1 MTDPLTAAA
10 LTADPLAATC
20 PAPLV
25 ETERVLVGHGSGG
38 QLTASLIGD
47 LLVPALGA
55 AAPGGPLEDAA
66 LVSVDGVDLV
76 VSTDAFVVSPLF
88 FPGGDIGTL
97 AVHGTVN
104 DVAMRGARPLAL
116 TVAYIIEE
124 GFPLDDLRRVVES
137 VGTAAR
143 TAGVPV
149 VSGDTKVV
157 GRGAADGL
165 YLTTTGL
172 GRRLDGS
179 RISAGNARPGDAVL
193 LSGPIGRHGMAVL
206 SVREGL
212 GFDADITSDTQ
223 PLHHLVEAMVAAGGE
238 AVHTLR
244 DATRG
249 GIASALNEIATASGI
264 GIEIDETSVAISPAV
279 AAACEMLGLDPAHVA
294 NEGTLIAFVAPDRA
308 DAVLAAIRTRPEGTD
323 AARIGTVVDG
333 DAGRVTIRTAMG
345 SRRVLDMLVG
355 EQLPRIC

>member
-1 MTDPLTAAA
+1 VTEPF
-10 LTADPLAATC
+10 TADPLAGTC
-20 PAPLV
+20 PMPLA

-38 QLTASLIGD
+38 QLTATLIAD
-47 LLVPALGA
+47 VLVPALGA
-55 AAPGGPLEDAA
+55 AGPGGPLEDAA
-66 LVSVDGVDLV
+66 LVAVDGVDLV

-104 DVAMRGARPLAL
+104 DVAMRGARPVAL
-116 TVAYIIEE
+116 TIAYVIEE
-124 GFPLDDLRRVVES
+124 GFALADLRRVVES
-137 VGTAAR
+137 VGAAAR
-143 TAGVPV
+143 TVGVPV

-165 YLTTTGL
+165 YVTTTGL
-172 GRRLDGS
+172 GRRID
-179 RISAGNARPGDAVL
+179 RAWISAGNARPGDVVL

-223 PLHHLVEAMVAAGGE
+223 PLHRLVEAMVAVGGE

-249 GIASALNEIATASGI
+249 GIASALNEIAAASAV
-264 GIEIDETSVAISPAV
+264 GIEIEERAVPVPAAV
-279 AAACEMLGLDPAHVA
+279 AAACEILGLDPAHVA
-294 NEGTLIAFVAPDRA
+294 NEGTLVAFVAPDRA
-308 DAVLAAIRTRPEGTD
+308 DAVLAAMRARPEATD
-323 AARIGTVVDG
+323 ATRIGTVLDG
-333 DAGRVTIRTAMG
+333 DAGRVTVRTAMG